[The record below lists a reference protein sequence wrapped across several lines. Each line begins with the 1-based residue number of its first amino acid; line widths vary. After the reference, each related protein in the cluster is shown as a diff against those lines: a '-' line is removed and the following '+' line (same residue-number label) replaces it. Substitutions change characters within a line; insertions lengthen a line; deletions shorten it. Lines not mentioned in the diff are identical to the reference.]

1 MEAPHGLVRQY
12 NQPVYMLF
20 SLAMQKQARQSEPA
34 PFTLT
39 MERFFTQL
47 MGD

>member
-1 MEAPHGLVRQY
+1 MEAPHGLARQY
-12 NQPVYMLF
+12 YQPVYTLF
-20 SLAMQKQARQSEPA
+20 SLGMQKQARQSEPA
-34 PFTLT
+34 AFTLT